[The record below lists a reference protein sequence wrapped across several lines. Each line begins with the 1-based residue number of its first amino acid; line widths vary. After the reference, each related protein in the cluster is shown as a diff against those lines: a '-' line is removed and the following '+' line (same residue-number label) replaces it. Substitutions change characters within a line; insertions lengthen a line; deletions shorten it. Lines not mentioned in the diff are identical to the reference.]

1 MAEEVRFSRSD
12 DQQFIARQRLREAV
26 EAAREEEARLQA
38 LEAAIERG
46 QERVLLGIVS
56 IQYDPD
62 VISHSVAVIG
72 PIRAMRLRELLES
85 GQRLIATAVVLE
97 PGREIRLRHCLPP
110 DDRMTP
116 KFS

>member
-1 MAEEVRFSRSD
+1 MSEEVRFNRGD
-12 DQQFIARQRLREAV
+12 DQQSIARQRLREAV

-62 VISHSVAVIG
+62 VISHPVAVIR
-72 PIRAMRLRELLES
+72 PLRAVRLRELLEF
-85 GQRLIATAVVLE
+85 G
-97 PGREIRLRHCLPP
+97 
-110 DDRMTP
+110 
-116 KFS
+116 